1 MDNKRKLENLPTA
14 EIIELAYSAQDK
26 EEYWHY
32 IGALHGRGTIR
43 EFEAA
48 AALCRSPDPGRR
60 EIGADI
66 LGQLGWSAHAFQ
78 AESVAILIG
87 LLTDDEDD
95 VIASAAFSLGHR
107 NDPAAIPEL
116 CRLIHH
122 PNERVRLGVTAGLSR
137 HEDSRAIQT
146 LIGLSN
152 DDSDDVRN
160 WATFRLGS
168 QIDMDSPEIRDALS
182 ARLSEEN
189 QEIRGE
195 ALVGL
200 ARRGDQ
206 TVVNYIMKEL
216 TSDEINVLVLEAA
229 EALAN
234 PALYPLLL
242 KWKSVEDGNEDQY
255 FEKQLERALEACS
268 QSRD

>member
-1 MDNKRKLENLPTA
+1 MDNERKLENLPTS
-14 EIIELAYSAQDK
+14 EIIELAYSEQDE

-48 AALCRSPDPGRR
+48 AALCKSPDPVRR

-78 AESVAILIG
+78 TESVAILIG

-107 NDPAAIPEL
+107 NDPAAISEL

-122 PNERVRLGVTAGLSR
+122 PNERVRLGVTTGLSR
-137 HEDSRAIQT
+137 HEDSQAIQG
-146 LIGLSN
+146 LITLSN

-160 WATFRLGS
+160 WATFGLGS
-168 QIDMDSPEIRDALS
+168 QIDMDSPEIRDALT
-182 ARLSEEN
+182 ARLPEEN
-189 QEIRGE
+189 LEIRGE

-200 ARRGDQ
+200 ARRGDE

-216 TSDEINVLVLEAA
+216 ASDEIKVLVLEAA
-229 EALAN
+229 EALAD

-242 KWKSVEDGNEDQY
+242 KWKSLEDGNEDQY
-255 FEKQLERALEACS
+255 FENQLKRTLEACS
-268 QSRD
+268 QSRG